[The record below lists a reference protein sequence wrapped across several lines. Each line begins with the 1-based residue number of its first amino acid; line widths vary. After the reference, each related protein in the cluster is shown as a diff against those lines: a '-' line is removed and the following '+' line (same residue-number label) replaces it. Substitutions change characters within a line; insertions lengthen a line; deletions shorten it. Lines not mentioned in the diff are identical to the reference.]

1 MMYQVQ
7 SVHTVFTSATLSCL
21 GSLLFSQGQQC
32 SVLATCALRSIAP
45 LRPST
50 YMPFARVPAHCLP
63 CPLLTLPTAY
73 TGLTGRPHS
82 PRAIADTATAIAGLT
97 CSFPALLARLAFL
110 PMRDPRTKRRYQ
122 ELLREREL
130 LFLLSG
136 VANPRNL
143 LTPRR
148 GTGRRGGS
156 TEASA
161 WASDA
166 LSSVSFPEAPAP
178 QRASFGPSRRPKLS
192 LHQVMSSGTEVSGSE
207 LSGTELSISEES
219 AAVALEAPGVRAP
232 EAEVHSA

>member
-1 MMYQVQ
+1 
-7 SVHTVFTSATLSCL
+7 
-21 GSLLFSQGQQC
+21 
-32 SVLATCALRSIAP
+32 
-45 LRPST
+45 
-50 YMPFARVPAHCLP
+50 
-63 CPLLTLPTAY
+63 
-73 TGLTGRPHS
+73 
-82 PRAIADTATAIAGLT
+82 
-97 CSFPALLARLAFL
+97 
-110 PMRDPRTKRRYQ
+110 MRDPRTKRRYQ

-178 QRASFGPSRRPKLS
+178 PRATFGPSRRPKLS
-192 LHQVMSSGTEVSGSE
+192 LHQVMSSGTEMSGSE
-207 LSGTELSISEES
+207 LSGTELRISEES
-219 AAVALEAPGVRAP
+219 AASALEVNLEAPGVRAP
-232 EAEVHSA
+232 EAEVHPA

>member
-1 MMYQVQ
+1 MCAPLY
-7 SVHTVFTSATLSCL
+7 SSAPAIDLY
-21 GSLLFSQGQQC
+21 
-32 SVLATCALRSIAP
+32 ALRASA
-45 LRPST
+45 
-50 YMPFARVPAHCLP
+50 
-63 CPLLTLPTAY
+63 CPLLTLPTAH
-73 TGLTGRPHS
+73 TGLSGRPYS

-178 QRASFGPSRRPKLS
+178 PRATFGPSRRPKLS
-192 LHQVMSSGTEVSGSE
+192 LHQVMSSGTEMSGSE
-207 LSGTELSISEES
+207 LSGTELRISEES
-219 AAVALEAPGVRAP
+219 AASALEVNLEAPGVRAP
-232 EAEVHSA
+232 EAEVHS

>member
-1 MMYQVQ
+1 MFRLC
-7 SVHTVFTSATLSCL
+7 HAELPRL
-21 GSLLFSQGQQC
+21 ASLLARAA
-32 SVLATCALRSIAP
+32 VLRARHMCAPLYSSAPAIDLYALRASA
-45 LRPST
+45 
-50 YMPFARVPAHCLP
+50 

-136 VANPRNL
+136 VANPRHL
-143 LTPRR
+143 LTRK

-161 WASDA
+161 LSSLAS

-178 QRASFGPSRRPKLS
+178 PRASFGPSRRPKLS
-192 LHQVMSSGTEVSGSE
+192 LHQVMSCGTELSGSE
-207 LSGTELSISEES
+207 LSGTELSIEES
-219 AAVALEAPGVRAP
+219 VDSALEAPGLRAP
-232 EAEVHSA
+232 EAEVHPA

>member
-7 SVHTVFTSATLSCL
+7 S
-21 GSLLFSQGQQC
+21 G
-32 SVLATCALRSIAP
+32 ALRSGHRSIDT
-45 LRPST
+45 LRAS
-50 YMPFARVPAHCLP
+50 A
-63 CPLLTLPTAY
+63 CPLLT
-73 TGLTGRPHS
+73 RVS
-82 PRAIADTATAIAGLT
+82 PFPSRSADTATAIAGLT

-136 VANPRNL
+136 VANPRHL
-143 LTPRR
+143 LTRK

-161 WASDA
+161 LSSLAS

-178 QRASFGPSRRPKLS
+178 PRASFGPSRRPKLS
-192 LHQVMSSGTEVSGSE
+192 LHQVMSSGTELSGSE
-207 LSGTELSISEES
+207 LSGTELSIEES
-219 AAVALEAPGVRAP
+219 VDSALEAPGLRAP
-232 EAEVHSA
+232 EAEVHPA

>member
-7 SVHTVFTSATLSCL
+7 S
-21 GSLLFSQGQQC
+21 G
-32 SVLATCALRSIAP
+32 ALRSGHRSIDT
-45 LRPST
+45 LRAS
-50 YMPFARVPAHCLP
+50 A
-63 CPLLTLPTAY
+63 CPLLT
-73 TGLTGRPHS
+73 RVS
-82 PRAIADTATAIAGLT
+82 PFPSRSADTATAIAGLT

-178 QRASFGPSRRPKLS
+178 PRASFGPSRRPKLS
-192 LHQVMSSGTEVSGSE
+192 LHQVMSSGTELSGSE
-207 LSGTELSISEES
+207 LSGTELISEES
-219 AAVALEAPGVRAP
+219 VDSALEAPGLRAP